1 MSADTYDQELN
12 SIDALTERDME
23 PTRWMQSMERVID
36 SYKREVEILR
46 VRVASLE
53 ANAAALRQRLDA
65 AESNIKELKK

>member
-1 MSADTYDQELN
+1 MVEAYDNELN

-23 PTRWMQSMERVID
+23 PTRWMQAMERVID

-53 ANAAALRQRLDA
+53 ANTAVLRHRLDA
-65 AESNIKELKK
+65 AESDIEELSK